1 MEKELTKI
9 ITNEEGK
16 KIPVIDSR
24 EVAEMIGKTHA
35 ELLKEIEGRK
45 DSKNVGIIP
54 TLEKGKFHVSE
65 YFIENSYKV
74 DGNNKSYKCYLV
86 TKMGCE
92 LIGNKQ
98 QGEKGI
104 LFTAKYV
111 EKFNEMERKLKEISK
126 PDSYMIEDPIERA
139 KKWIEEREQYNKVVK
154 ELEDKNSFISKI
166 SASENSLLVREVAKL
181 ASKGNITIGEK
192 ALWNKLRE
200 WGYISQKSTEPMQSA
215 INAGWFEVI
224 ERVVECSGKTLI
236 SKTTKV
242 TGKGQV
248 HIIKKLSKE
257 YENNQPSGN
266 SPSLKSRNK
275 LKKIQQ

>member
-1 MEKELTKI
+1 MEKELTKV
-9 ITNEEGK
+9 ITNEEGNN
-16 KIPVIDSR
+16 ILAIDSR
-24 EVAEMIGKTHA
+24 EVAKMLE
-35 ELLKEIEGRK
+35 KEHKHILQYIEGNK
-45 DSKNVGIIP
+45 DIVGIKP
-54 TLEKGKFHVSE
+54 TLESQGLDYQR
-65 YFIENSYKV
+65 YFIPSTYKA
-74 DGNNKSYKCYLV
+74 GTREYKCYLV

-92 LIGNKQ
+92 MLGNKQ

-111 EKFNEMERKLKEISK
+111 ERFNEMERKFKGISK
-126 PDSYMIEDPIERA
+126 PDSYMIDDPIERA
-139 KKWIEEREQYNKVVK
+139 KRWIEEREQYNKVAA
-154 ELEDKNSFISKI
+154 ELEEQNSFVNKI
-166 SASENSLLVREVAKL
+166 SESNGSMLVREVAKL
-181 ASKGNITIGEK
+181 ASKGNVVIGEK

-224 ERVVECSGKTLI
+224 ERVVERSGKTLVY
-236 SKTTKV
+236 KTTKV

-257 YENNQPSGN
+257 FENNQPSGN
-266 SPSLKSRNK
+266 SPSLKSENK